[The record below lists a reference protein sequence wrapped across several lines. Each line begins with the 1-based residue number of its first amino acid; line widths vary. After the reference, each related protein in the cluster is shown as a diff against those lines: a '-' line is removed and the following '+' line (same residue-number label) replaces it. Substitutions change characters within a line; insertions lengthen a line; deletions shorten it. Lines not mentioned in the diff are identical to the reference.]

1 MFYKVDTSFKEVVNW
16 AITQYGGALRSLAQF
31 PESTLTTEEVIDLR
45 ERILKLNNNTFQV
58 DKFNFNNLYKDN
70 YLNTV
75 LKIDLYEDTISER
88 LWKRTDKE
96 YVTSFKV
103 NQKDTLSRKDVALFW
118 FFRLILGV
126 L

>member
-1 MFYKVDTSFKEVVNW
+1 MRDTSFNEVVNW

-31 PESTLTTEEVIDLR
+31 PESTLTTEEIIDLR
-45 ERILKLNNNTFQV
+45 ERILQLNNNTFQV
-58 DKFNFNNLYKDN
+58 DKFNFNFNNLYKDT
-70 YLNTV
+70 YINTV
-75 LKIDLYEDTISER
+75 LKINLYDDEINER
-88 LWKRTDKE
+88 VWKRTNKE

-103 NQKDTLSRKDVALFW
+103 NQKGTLSRKDVALFW